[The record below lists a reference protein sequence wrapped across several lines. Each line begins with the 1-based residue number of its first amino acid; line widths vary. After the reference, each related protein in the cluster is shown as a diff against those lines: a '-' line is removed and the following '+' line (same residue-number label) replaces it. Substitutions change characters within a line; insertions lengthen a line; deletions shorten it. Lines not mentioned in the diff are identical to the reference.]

1 MKTYLFL
8 ATTLLLIGCNQ
19 TDTNYDAASNSAS
32 PISVGVPFTQENFL
46 QNAWSENQ
54 TAELLD
60 KTMRIKFSYNDTGL
74 SENER
79 AAVKEL
85 LLAGER
91 MHSIYIDQV
100 HPHAREY
107 EALLSGQQKRTDI
120 KELFRIMKGPIAT
133 TLDNKRINY
142 FQSKLKTAN
151 ENVYPQGVSREE
163 LDAFMLENPERKDS
177 ILHLRSVVKKAT
189 QSNIDEVLR
198 TLVERPSLNV
208 LHPGLTERVQNA
220 TGYFSV
226 PYSVA
231 YADDIFYIYDRLN
244 AAANHMKVED
254 PAFAKYL
261 TLRARD
267 LLADDYD
274 GGDATW
280 VTANFKG
287 NLNAQIGSY
296 ETYDDSLFGVK
307 SYFSLSL
314 LQKDSKKSAELAG
327 GISDIQSI
335 EDALPYDSKKRVRN
349 NIPVGVYNVI
359 ADFGQ
364 ARGTNTATILPNES
378 HLSRQFGR
386 TILIRASVLS
396 NENIFN
402 ESNSAFKAATAKIH
416 HNDMALE
423 GNLYRTL
430 WHEIGHYLGPDQ
442 TKFGGDIDAALQ
454 INADLIEEMKSDLI
468 SLFSAKRLHANGAYS
483 DEQLRSIYASGIS
496 RVLQKNKPRRAQA
509 YGTMKLIQMNWY
521 LDRKLLTFEN
531 GKLYIDYTR
540 YDEAVESLL
549 SEVLNIQH
557 QGNAQATEAFVVKW
571 TKWDDKL
578 HGFIGDAMKASE
590 TSRYRLVTYEALG
603 E

>member
-1 MKTYLFL
+1 MKTYLIL
-8 ATTLLLIGCNQ
+8 ATALWLVGCNQ
-19 TDTNYDAASNSAS
+19 SHTDSGAVSHS
-32 PISVGVPFTQENFL
+32 SVDQVFTQENFL
-46 QNAWSENQ
+46 RNAWSEDQ

-60 KTMRIKFSYNDTGL
+60 KTMRIKFSFTESGL
-74 SENER
+74 SINER

-91 MHSIYIDQV
+91 MHSMYIDQV
-100 HPHAREY
+100 HPHARDY
-107 EALLSGQQKRTDI
+107 ETLLSGQHKRTDI
-120 KELFRIMKGPIAT
+120 QDLFRIMKGPIAT
-133 TLDNKRINY
+133 TLDNKRVN
-142 FQSKLKTAN
+142 FFKSKPKSAN
-151 ENVYPQGVSREE
+151 ENVYPQGVTREA
-163 LDAFMLENPERKDS
+163 LDAFILENPELKDS

-189 QSNIDEVLR
+189 KPNIDDVLR
-198 TLVERPSLNV
+198 TLTERPSLSV
-208 LHPGLTERVQNA
+208 LHPGLQERVETA

-244 AAANHMKVED
+244 SAADHMKAED
-254 PAFAKYL
+254 PSFAKYL

-280 VTANFKG
+280 VTAKFKG

-314 LQKDSKKSAELAG
+314 LQKDRQKSAELAE

-335 EDALPYDSKKRVRN
+335 EDALPYDSKKQVRN
-349 NIPVGVYNVI
+349 EIPVGVYNII

-386 TILIRASVLS
+386 TILIRASVLG
-396 NENIFN
+396 NENIYN
-402 ESNSAFKAATAKIH
+402 EANNAFKAATARIH

-423 GNLYRTL
+423 SNLYRTL

-442 TKFGGDIDAALQ
+442 TKSSGDIDAALQ
-454 INADLIEEMKSDLI
+454 TNADLFEEMKSDLI

-483 DEQLRSIYASGIS
+483 DAQFRSIYAAGVS
-496 RVLQKNKPRRAQA
+496 RVLQKNKPRRSQA
-509 YGTMKLIQMNWY
+509 YGTMKLIQMNWF
-521 LDRKLLTFEN
+521 LDRGLLTFKD
-531 GKLYIDYTR
+531 GVLFIDYAR
-540 YDEAVESLL
+540 YEVAVDSLL
-549 SEVLNIQH
+549 TEVLNIQY
-557 QGNAQATEAFVVKW
+557 QGDLQAAEAFVVKW
-571 TKWDDKL
+571 TQWDEPL
-578 HGFIGDAMKASE
+578 HGVIGAAMKASE

-603 E
+603 K